1 MNKERR
7 KNIQD
12 VVEQLD
18 GLKTTLEELQG
29 EEEECRDNIPENLR
43 GSERYE
49 KADEACD
56 ALNDAVDGLE
66 DIITSLSELAEE

>member
-7 KNIQD
+7 KNIQA

-29 EEEECRDNIPENLR
+29 EEEEYRDNIPENLR

-56 ALNDAVDGLE
+56 ALSDAVSALE
-66 DIITSLSELAEE
+66 DVISTLGELAEE

>member
-7 KNIQD
+7 KNIQTVAD
-12 VVEQLD
+12 QLED
-18 GLKTTLEELQG
+18 LKTTLEELQG
-29 EEEECRDNIPENLR
+29 EEETSRDNIPENLQ
-43 GSERYE
+43 GIERYE

>member
-1 MNKERR
+1 MNKKRR

-12 VVEQLD
+12 VVEQLE

-29 EEEECRDNIPENLR
+29 EEETCRDNIPENLQC
-43 GSERYE
+43 SERYE

-56 ALNDAVDGLE
+56 TLYDAVNSLE
-66 DIITSLSELAEE
+66 DIISSLGELTEE

>member
-12 VVEQLD
+12 VAEQLA

-29 EEEECRDNIPENLR
+29 EEEEYRDNIPENLQ

-56 ALNDAVDGLE
+56 MLGDAVSTLE
-66 DIITSLSELAEE
+66 DVISSLGELTEE